1 MCMTTQSDIHE
12 TGIVNYAIK
21 NGGSIHPLIID
32 PALTGGTGLMNP
44 SIYLDGEQLLINI
57 RHVNYTLYHSEGN
70 NFEHMY
76 GPLQYIHPEEDR
88 TLTTT
93 NYVAN
98 LSKQMNLEN
107 IRKVDTSRFDVDP
120 KWEFVGLEDARLV
133 RWEGKLYMCGV
144 RRDTTTNGVGRMEMS
159 EIKIGEKTT
168 KEVSRTRFPAPTPN
182 TSYCEKNWMPILDMP
197 YHFVKWTNPTEVVK
211 VDPENKT
218 CETVVLNDFVVDNL
232 AADLRGGSQVIP
244 WGEGYLTMTHEVK
257 LFNSEVGRKNG
268 SYRHRFIVWNKDWE
282 MTDFS
287 PHFTFLGGEIE
298 FCCGVVVQDGNLL
311 ISFGFQDN
319 AAFILK
325 MPISIVRRFIDMED
339 A

>member
-1 MCMTTQSDIHE
+1 MMTQADILK
-12 TGIVNYAIK
+12 TGLVNYALE

-32 PALTGGTGLMNP
+32 PELTGGTGLMNP
-44 SIYLDGEQLLINI
+44 SVYLDGDELLVNI

-98 LSKQMNLEN
+98 LSKQLNLEN

-133 RWEGKLYMCGV
+133 RWDGKLYMCGV

-159 EIKIGEKTT
+159 EIKIGEKTI
-168 KEVSRTRFPAPTPN
+168 KEVSRTRFPAPDPN
-182 TSYCEKNWMPILDMP
+182 ESYCEKNWMPIIDKP
-197 YHFVKWTNPTEVVK
+197 YHFVKWSNPTEVVK
-211 VDPENKT
+211 VDPKKKT
-218 CETVVLNDFVVDNL
+218 CKTVVLNDFVIDNL
-232 AADLRGGSQVIP
+232 SDELRGGSQIIP
-244 WGEGYLTMTHEVK
+244 WGKDKYITLTHEVR

-268 SYRHRFIVWNKDWE
+268 SYRHRFIVWDKNWE
-282 MTDFS
+282 MTNFS
-287 PHFTFLGGEIE
+287 PHFSFLGGMIE
-298 FCCGVVVQDGNLL
+298 FCCGATVLNDDLL
-311 ISFGFQDN
+311 ITFGFQDN
-319 AAFILK
+319 ASFILK
-325 MPISIVRRFIDMED
+325 VPVDSVQQFIDMED
-339 A
+339 V